1 MLGSSPAGII
11 WVGRTA
17 ASAADCKSV
26 DFGHRQFESG
36 PAHLCLRVREVEGA
50 VSASLRSAHGVPRTP
65 CAPLR
70 RCAVTHRWFE
80 STRKRYEK
88 KQIRRPIMEVRFA
101 KENELVLL
109 WDTFFDSNRMKN
121 KTLDG

>member
-50 VSASLRSAHGVPRTP
+50 S
-65 CAPLR
+65 PLR
-70 RCAVTHRWFE
+70 RCAVTRTGGSNPPANALVSFIKE
-80 STRKRYEK
+80 Y
-88 KQIRRPIMEVRFA
+88 A
-101 KENELVLL
+101 KEKGFHKNIQKIHGDYAIIACNEV
-109 WDTFFDSNRMKN
+109 KN
-121 KTLDG
+121 QVIVDEKIGIVI